1 MVIPQKTEALDSAAS
16 HRVRAWG
23 RFQRWSRRIGIILV
37 AVLAALGVLGIYRS
51 LAGPPGVG
59 HFRSA
64 EGRDEYLIH
73 YREAMGQLPEPSSTH
88 DIATS
93 YGIVRVYEWNTP
105 ETADSTPVMLV
116 PGRSSGVPM
125 WSTNLPGFIES
136 RRVLAFDALGDAG
149 LSVQSAPLT
158 AVEDQA
164 VWIDELVAELS
175 PQGVHLVGHSFGGA
189 TAAAYARL
197 YPQRVHSLTLL
208 EPVFT
213 FAYPPPSTFWWATI
227 ATLPGVPERSREY
240 ALRKIGGSDEEWDPT
255 DPVAMMIASATQ
267 HFAAELPTPSLL
279 SDQQATQL
287 RMPVYVAIAGKDSLA
302 GGQAAADR
310 VTKVLPK
317 AQNQTWETATHSLP
331 MEVVNELQD
340 ILNVFWATA
349 ER

>member
-1 MVIPQKTEALDSAAS
+1 MGLAAA
-16 HRVRAWG
+16 HRDGAWA
-23 RFQRWSRRIGIILV
+23 RFRRSGRRIGIVFVAAL
-37 AVLAALGVLGIYRS
+37 AVLGGLSIYRS
-51 LAGPPGVG
+51 LAGPPGTG

-64 EGRDEYLIH
+64 EGREAYRTH
-73 YREAMGQLPEPSSTH
+73 YREAMGQLPEPSATH
-88 DIATS
+88 DITTS
-93 YGIVRVYEWNTP
+93 YGVVRVYEWSTQ

-125 WSTNLPGFIES
+125 WSANLPGFIES

-164 VWIDELVAELS
+164 VWIDELVTELS

-197 YPQRVHSLTLL
+197 HPQRVHSLTLL

-213 FAYPPPSTFWWATI
+213 FAYPPATTFWWATI

-240 ALRKIGGSDEEWDPT
+240 ALRQIGGSDEEWDPA
-255 DPVAMMIASATQ
+255 DPVAMMIASATH

-279 SDQQATQL
+279 SDQEAAQL
-287 RMPVYVAIAGKDSLA
+287 RMPVYVAIAGRDSLA
-302 GGQAAADR
+302 GGQAAAAR
-310 VTKVLPK
+310 VAEVLPE
-317 AQNQTWETATHSLP
+317 AQNQTWERATHSLP
-331 MEVVNELQD
+331 MEVVDELQD
-340 ILNVFWATA
+340 ILDVFWDTA